1 MRLRSMPLGGTA
13 KVNSSIA
20 ESTERVSKDS
30 GTKEPRLSERKGGIT
45 TDRIVVM
52 IPMTPVTIEK

>member
-20 ESTERVSKDS
+20 ERTDRVSKER
-30 GTKEPRLSERKGGIT
+30 GTKTPGLSERKGGIT
-45 TDRIVVM
+45 MEMIVVM
-52 IPMTPVTIEK
+52 IPMTPVTMEK